1 MRLKL
6 FIGVGIF
13 VLAVSPCS
21 KATAVVVVFSDDF
34 NSGASPL
41 WGHEVGDWSDVGGV
55 YRETNGPLQP
65 QTQLNYSSLPFKVTD
80 FSVDVDVN
88 DINDGGIW
96 LRSQDNKNGVLL
108 VTGGNGGTASGG
120 GGDAL
125 YWHVV
130 KNGVDVAPLNMIA
143 KNLFTPGISDPHLRI
158 DVVGDLYSVFI
169 DGSITPATS
178 ITTSEF
184 ASGRVGL
191 YDFSF
196 SQSFDNFVLSV
207 PDGSVGTVPEPT
219 SIVIWTIGALTA
231 IALSTFRRSTRRP
244 RRWLLDCIEQVVPRS
259 P

>member
-1 MRLKL
+1 MKRAATTSVLL
-6 FIGVGIF
+6 VLTLVGFNGNASAIV
-13 VLAVSPCS
+13 VL
-21 KATAVVVVFSDDF
+21 FSDNF

-65 QTQLNYSSLPFKVTD
+65 QTQLNYSSLPFKLTD
-80 FSVDVDVN
+80 FSVEVDVN

-143 KNLFTPGISDPHLRI
+143 RGLFTPGVSDPHLRI
-158 DVVGDLYSVFI
+158 EVIGDIYSVFV
-169 DGSITPATS
+169 DGNPLPATS
-178 ITTSEF
+178 ITTTEF
-184 ASGRVGL
+184 SSGRVGL
-191 YDFSF
+191 YDFSY
-196 SQSFDNFVLSV
+196 SQSFDNFVLSAESATGV
-207 PDGSVGTVPEPT
+207 VPEPL
-219 SIVIWTIGALTA
+219 SIVIWLGLASVLFAKHWI
-231 IALSTFRRSTRRP
+231 RQRSSR
-244 RRWLLDCIEQVVPRS
+244 
-259 P
+259 